1 MLKNKKILI
10 TSGPTWVPIDAMRV
24 ISNRSTG
31 ELGHILTRSLQDKGA
46 RITLVEGPV
55 THRAELKSIEVI
67 KFHFYDEL
75 RKILRREL
83 KKPYDAV
90 IHLAAVS
97 DYQLKKVH
105 TTKLRSD
112 LSDLTLHLVPTKKLI
127 GEIKKLNPNALLVGF
142 KLESNISEK
151 KLKEKAS
158 KLFWNAYCD
167 LVVANCLDGKKYAAY
182 IFDRSE
188 NILARGNARGEIA
201 KKLTQILDQR
211 L

>member
-1 MLKNKKILI
+1 MLKNKTILI
-10 TSGPTWVPIDAMRV
+10 TSGPTWVPIDATRV

-31 ELGHILTRSLQDKGA
+31 EMGRILTKNLQDKGA
-46 RITLVEGPV
+46 KITLVEGPV
-55 THRAELKSIEVI
+55 THRAELTSVEVL
-67 KFHFYDEL
+67 KFRFYDEL
-75 RKILRREL
+75 KKILRNEL

-105 TTKLRSD
+105 KTKLRSD
-112 LSDLTLHLVPTKKLI
+112 LSELTLHLVPTKKLI
-127 GEIKKLNPNALLVGF
+127 GDIKKLNPNVLLVGF

-158 KLFWNAYCD
+158 ELFWNAYCD
-167 LVVANCLDGKKYAAY
+167 LVVANCFHDKKYAAY

-188 NILARGNARGEIA
+188 NILAQGSARGEIA